1 MYLSTYYKNSMHL
14 SAKPNGRVAKHFRG
28 KDNKKKRRENCQITS
43 KQLSSISDIELTRDD
58 QFERLSWL
66 LSVIASILLV
76 HVTVVIMFH
85 EIIFKFYNDQ
95 FLTNGKIAQH
105 QAKGKI
111 SSLIIPSNF
120 RLVFSFPNYR

>member
-1 MYLSTYYKNSMHL
+1 M
-14 SAKPNGRVAKHFRG
+14 KHFEG

-43 KQLSSISDIELTRDD
+43 QQLSSISDVELTQDD

-66 LSVIASILLV
+66 LSVIASIILA

-85 EIIFKFYNDQ
+85 EIIFKLDNNNDQ
-95 FLTNGKIAQH
+95 SLTNRKIVQH

-111 SSLIIPSNF
+111 TLLIISSNF
-120 RLVFSFPNYR
+120 RLTELKQLVFFF